1 MVGTSHKR
9 PPLLIRVQRKSFSLT
24 FTSPNIISTSPQN
37 VLMSRLISQFF
48 CNLNSSKKLTCPSGK
63 LITEFTSPIGH
74 YFLCTLEMQPLFWM
88 TGFKFSIIFNL
99 FLAATWYN
107 GLIFVTLYVLLK
119 KTVVYWLLLKNFIF
133 TISLQTVIKA
143 KGHEN
148 SESETCVKWTPLTSR
163 HQQRSLGCRS
173 NTGFSVKWSPR
184 V

>member
-1 MVGTSHKR
+1 
-9 PPLLIRVQRKSFSLT
+9 
-24 FTSPNIISTSPQN
+24 
-37 VLMSRLISQFF
+37 MSRLISQFF
-48 CNLNSSKKLTCPSGK
+48 CTLNSSKKFHLPVGQINNRIYEPHSE
-63 LITEFTSPIGH
+63 IHQPQAIGH

-119 KTVVYWLLLKNFIF
+119 KTVVYWLLLKNFLF

-163 HQQRSLGCRS
+163 HQQRSLGCLS

-184 V
+184 A